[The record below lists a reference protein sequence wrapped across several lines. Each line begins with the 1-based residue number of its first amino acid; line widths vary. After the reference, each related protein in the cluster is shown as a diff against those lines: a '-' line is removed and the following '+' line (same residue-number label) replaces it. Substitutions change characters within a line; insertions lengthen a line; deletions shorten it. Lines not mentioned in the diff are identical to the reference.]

1 MQNEELPMDE
11 SSPAKGNKKLFVIL
25 GIVVFQA
32 IISYFII
39 DMLFVSPAK
48 GENEQTEVTEAEN
61 ELSTNKEIGEIF
73 EIDDI
78 VVNPTDTKGR
88 RFIALS
94 IGLES
99 AAGVSIDEI
108 KKRKPQISDN
118 VISLLAGKTL
128 QDFID
133 VSKRENLR
141 QEIHNAINEVTPGN
155 MVARV
160 YITRF
165 IIQ

>member
-1 MQNEELPMDE
+1 MPNEELPTDE

-48 GENEQTEVTEAEN
+48 GENEQAEVTATEN
-61 ELSTNKEIGEIF
+61 ESSQNKEIGEIF
-73 EIDDI
+73 VIDDI

-99 AAGVSIDEI
+99 AAGVKIDKV
-108 KKRKPQISDN
+108 KKRKPQISDT
-118 VISLLAGKTL
+118 VIFLLAGKTL
-128 QDFID
+128 RDFID
-133 VSKRENLR
+133 VSNRENLR
-141 QEIHNAINEVTPGN
+141 QEIHNAINEVAPD